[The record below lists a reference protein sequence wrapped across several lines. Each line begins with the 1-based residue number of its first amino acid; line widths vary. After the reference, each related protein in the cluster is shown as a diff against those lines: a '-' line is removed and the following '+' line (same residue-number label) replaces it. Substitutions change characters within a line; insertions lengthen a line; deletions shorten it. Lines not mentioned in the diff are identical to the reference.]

1 MMPDPQP
8 TDPRLAVKEFLLAEY
23 QNVAESFWK
32 NEQTGETRV
41 NWFIGI
47 VTAGAGGLIGL
58 ASAQYRPRGEPLRLI
73 YLAALSALLCFGVT
87 TLFRII
93 KRNEKTDGY
102 KKDARRI
109 RKLFRKHFDDA
120 GVLRKYRSFGGDE
133 SEDNLLRSFGGLTH
147 TVSAIN
153 SMIIAGLAAVL
164 VYPFGPSPDLQARQT
179 RIWLTYAIA
188 VIAFGFAAVEQY
200 FWIKRAEAEAK
211 KRVRDTTHAGGIVFK
226 VEGNQVRYLLVGPS
240 KEKKHAKEKWLLPK
254 GRIEKGEAEWET
266 ALREVRE
273 ETGFVGSLICTVG
286 SDTFTR
292 KKKKLKV
299 KYFLLKAG
307 SEVTREETRRRDWF
321 TFEAATQALTYPGS
335 LQLLYKAERKRRAT
349 EKDWV

>member
-1 MMPDPQP
+1 MPDPQD
-8 TDPRLAVKEFLLAEY
+8 TESRAAVKEFLLAEY
-23 QNVAESFWK
+23 ENIAQSFWK

-58 ASAQYRPRGEPLRLI
+58 ASAQHRPHGEPLRLI
-73 YLAALSALLCFGVT
+73 YLVALIALLCFGVT

-120 GVLRKYRSFGGDE
+120 GILRKYHSFGGDE
-133 SEDNLLRSFGGLTH
+133 FEENLLRSFGGLTH
-147 TVSAIN
+147 TVSTIN
-153 SMIIAGLAAVL
+153 SLIFAGLAAVL
-164 VYPFGPSPDLQARQT
+164 VYPFGPSSDLQTRQT

-188 VIAFGFAAVEQY
+188 VIAFGFAAVVQY
-200 FWIKRAEAEAK
+200 FWIKSAEDEAK
-211 KRVRDTTHAGGIVFK
+211 ERLRDTTHAGGIVFK
-226 VEGNQVRYLLVGPS
+226 VEGNEVLYLLVGPS
-240 KEKKHAKEKWLLPK
+240 EEKKNAKEKWLLPK
-254 GRIEKGEAEWET
+254 GHIEKGEAEWET

-273 ETGFVGSLICTVG
+273 ETGFVGCLICAVG

-292 KKKKLKV
+292 RKKKLKV

-307 SEVTREETRRRDWF
+307 REVTRKETRRIGWF

-335 LQLLYKAERKRRAT
+335 IQLLFKAERKRRAT
-349 EKDWV
+349 RKG